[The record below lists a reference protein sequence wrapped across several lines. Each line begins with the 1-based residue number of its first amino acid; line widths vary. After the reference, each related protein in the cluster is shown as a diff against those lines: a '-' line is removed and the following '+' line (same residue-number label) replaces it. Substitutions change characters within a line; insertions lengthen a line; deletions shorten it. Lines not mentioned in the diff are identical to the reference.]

1 MPETSS
7 EFPLLLVQVSLEVGK
22 GYPEGKGKRELKEKV
37 IFSFFFTILK
47 IAYLQLL
54 SIEEL

>member
-37 IFSFFFTILK
+37 IFSFFF
-47 IAYLQLL
+47 YFFF
-54 SIEEL
+54 